1 MRLGRTFAVVPA
13 GETWPDGSLRACI
26 EDLLGAGAVISALR
40 GSRSPEACA
49 ATAVFESFRSRL
61 HEALRD
67 CSSGKELIERGFDAD
82 VDLAAELDTSFG
94 VSRLV
99 GRGIRSMV

>member
-13 GETWPDGSLRACI
+13 GETWDDSSLRPGI

-49 ATAVFESFRSRL
+49 ATAVFDSFRSRL
-61 HEALRD
+61 HDVLRA

-82 VDLAAELDTSFG
+82 VDLAAELDTSLS
-94 VSRLV
+94 VARLL
-99 GRGIRSMV
+99 GPEIRSMV